1 MPRKSKKKSSSLDVS
16 VPKLK
21 RGRPRK
27 TVAPEAL
34 TPFGEHEL
42 ATIEKSKRLE
52 KKPEPVVE
60 KPNSRRMNPTTS
72 DRHYSSDEVEFMNA
86 LAEFKRASGRTFPTC
101 SEILSVLRC
110 LGYEKVTY
118 ELSENVSKFPDTC
131 QNQKQ

>member
-1 MPRKSKKKSSSLDVS
+1 MPQKSKKKSFSLDVS
-16 VPKLK
+16 APKIK

-34 TPFGEHEL
+34 IPFEKHEL
-42 ATIEKSKRLE
+42 TPIEKSESQVKQS
-52 KKPEPVVE
+52 EPAVE

-101 SEILSVLRC
+101 SEILSVLRG
-110 LGYEKVTY
+110 LGYEKVT
-118 ELSENVSKFPDTC
+118 
-131 QNQKQ
+131 